1 MMHLSSNR
9 LSLEQHLLSSELI
22 IQLLCF
28 PSRCL
33 VEFSRILIKT
43 HFQTPWM
50 LISSKEIKTISTINI
65 KLQLSHQ
72 AAAGSQPRQV
82 MAMSCC
88 CPDVL
93 TWKPALSTYQWPAQD
108 FLVRMAILHRYCT
121 VQSPWMLHV
130 SSETLPE
137 GDVLPSW
144 AQTCLSVPFGFHLSR
159 KTPPWPAHP
168 SWPPGQRW
176 LFWSFYFPAL
186 FCSTG
191 FFFSLS
197 KYFPLGKQNGNGPT
211 LDIKRWLLYS
221 QTVCKKHTAN
231 AVAADVLEKFPFQMS

>member
-72 AAAGSQPRQV
+72 TAEGSQPRQV
-82 MAMSCC
+82 SGINHYSASVNW
-88 CPDVL
+88 CPVELLLINCPVHVPITNTD
-93 TWKPALSTYQWPAQD
+93 TQLSNENT
-108 FLVRMAILHRYCT
+108 CT
-121 VQSPWMLHV
+121 V
-130 SSETLPE
+130 
-137 GDVLPSW
+137 
-144 AQTCLSVPFGFHLSR
+144 
-159 KTPPWPAHP
+159 
-168 SWPPGQRW
+168 
-176 LFWSFYFPAL
+176 
-186 FCSTG
+186 
-191 FFFSLS
+191 
-197 KYFPLGKQNGNGPT
+197 
-211 LDIKRWLLYS
+211 
-221 QTVCKKHTAN
+221 
-231 AVAADVLEKFPFQMS
+231 

>member
-72 AAAGSQPRQV
+72 TAEGSLPRQV
-82 MAMSCC
+82 GGVNHRSAGRWEPVPPGTPRRS
-88 CPDVL
+88 PVHLLLTTGVL
-93 TWKPALSTYQWPAQD
+93 ALCGYWGCTAPRTLHGRWELRRGRRAPQTASRPVARRRPALLSPPA
-108 FLVRMAILHRYCT
+108 
-121 VQSPWMLHV
+121 
-130 SSETLPE
+130 
-137 GDVLPSW
+137 VLDTTARAGPPSGPRRR
-144 AQTCLSVPFGFHLSR
+144 C
-159 KTPPWPAHP
+159 
-168 SWPPGQRW
+168 
-176 LFWSFYFPAL
+176 WSF
-186 FCSTG
+186 
-191 FFFSLS
+191 
-197 KYFPLGKQNGNGPT
+197 
-211 LDIKRWLLYS
+211 
-221 QTVCKKHTAN
+221 
-231 AVAADVLEKFPFQMS
+231 